1 MRSTVNYVPKS
12 LACSKPALYSILLFS
27 TLTPVNFFTVDI
39 HLSASVSFQSA
50 FHMLIE
56 IYVFLQKRFMILLC
70 VFLICIIILC
80 CNLTFLCSLH
90 GSDLKAMH
98 VVMCIFY
105 NMIVHHT
112 YMVPIQLPST
122 SNSLQSLHI
131 SLSVWGS
138 VFPTVGMG
146 RLGLRVTRSPVTIIS
161 PCTTSL

>member
-1 MRSTVNYVPKS
+1 MSLKS

-39 HLSASVSFQSA
+39 HLSVYVSFQSA

-80 CNLTFLCSLH
+80 CNLTFLCSLN

-98 VVMCIFY
+98 VVICTFY

-112 YMVPIQLPST
+112 YIPWFL
-122 SNSLQSLHI
+122 SNSRALATVCNLCI
-131 SLSVWGS
+131 SLCQFGAVFFPQWEWG
-138 VFPTVGMG
+138 G
-146 RLGLRVTRSPVTIIS
+146 
-161 PCTTSL
+161 